1 MITIKNIQGKK
12 TLKIFNSVTTTLKK
26 NSKFP
31 KKSAIE
37 NPNLRKK
44 KKSRNE

>member
-12 TLKIFNSVTTTLKK
+12 NIKNIQFRDNHIKK

-44 KKSRNE
+44 KKNKK